1 MPYYIGDVIK
11 DNRKLVARTPEKFR
25 ESGIE
30 VFTETRVETV
40 DIGKQTVLLE
50 NGNRLP
56 YDFLVFGT
64 GTRAFT
70 PGMPGEEREGVFVL
84 KGLSDAI
91 RIKQLVQETSCRRA
105 VIIGAGF
112 IGLEMSEA
120 FRLAGVETTM
130 VHRGSLPAS
139 RWDPELSRLMLEEM
153 ERHGVTFLP
162 GTTVTSIEPGTDCRN
177 RLNTSAGPL
186 EADIILL
193 ALGVRPDVD
202 LAREAGITIGPSGA
216 IAVNFA
222 QRTCAENVYAAGDCC
237 ESHHRVSGRW
247 VNIPLGDIANKQGRV
262 AGSNIGG
269 GALVFPGIVGAQS
282 FKIFN
287 LEAAAAGLNEREAI
301 QAGFQPVST
310 ILWGNSAARSMPTAR
325 RLGLK
330 LIADRGTGKL
340 LGAQAVGEAGAV
352 SRVDTLSAAL
362 WAGMSLEDVAYLDL
376 AYSPPFGGAWDPIHI
391 AAQGLMRQLA

>member
-11 DNRKLVARTPEKFR
+11 DSRKLVARTPEKFR
-25 ESGIE
+25 ETGIE
-30 VFTETRVETV
+30 VFTETRVGAV
-40 DIGKQTVLLE
+40 DIKEQAVLTEDGKK
-50 NGNRLP
+50 LP
-56 YDFLVFGT
+56 FDFLVFGT

-70 PGMPGEEREGVFVL
+70 PGMPGEDREGVFVL

-91 RIKQLVQETSCRRA
+91 RIKQLLQDTPCRRA

-120 FRLAGVETTM
+120 FREAGIETTM
-130 VHRGSLPAS
+130 VHRGTLPAA
-139 RWDPELSRLMLEEM
+139 RWDPELSRPILEEM
-153 ERHGVTFLP
+153 ERHGVAFLP
-162 GTTVTSIEPGTDCRN
+162 NTRVTSIEPGSDCRN

-202 LAREAGITIGPSGA
+202 LARESGITLGPSGA

-237 ESHHRVSGRW
+237 ESYHRVSGRW

-269 GALVFPGIVGAQS
+269 DPMTFPGIVGAQS
-282 FKIFN
+282 FKVFG
-287 LEAAAAGLNEREAI
+287 LEAAAAGLSEREATA
-301 QAGFQPVST
+301 AGFHPVST

-325 RLGLK
+325 RVGLK
-330 LIADRGTGKL
+330 LTADRGTGTL
-340 LGAQAVGEAGAV
+340 LGVQAVGEAGAV
-352 SRVDTLSAAL
+352 SRVNTLSAAL
-362 WAGMSLEDVAYLDL
+362 WARMSLEDVAYLDL
-376 AYSPPFGGAWDPIHI
+376 AYAPPFGGAWDPIHI
-391 AAQGLMRQLA
+391 AAQGLLRKL

>member
-11 DNRKLVARTPEKFR
+11 DSRKLVARTPEKFR
-25 ESGIE
+25 ETGIE
-30 VFTETRVETV
+30 VFTETRVGAV
-40 DIGKQTVLLE
+40 DIKEQAVLTEDGKK
-50 NGNRLP
+50 LP
-56 YDFLVFGT
+56 FDFLVFGT

-70 PGMPGEEREGVFVL
+70 PGMPGEDREGVFVL

-91 RIKQLVQETSCRRA
+91 RIKQLLQDTPCRRA

-120 FRLAGVETTM
+120 FREAGIETTM
-130 VHRGSLPAS
+130 VHRGTLPAA
-139 RWDPELSRLMLEEM
+139 RWDPELSRPILEEM
-153 ERHGVTFLP
+153 ERHGVAFLP
-162 GTTVTSIEPGTDCRN
+162 NTRVTSIEPGSDCRN

-202 LAREAGITIGPSGA
+202 LARESGITLGPSGA

-237 ESHHRVSGRW
+237 ESYHRVSGRW

-269 GALVFPGIVGAQS
+269 DPMTFPGIVGAQS
-282 FKIFN
+282 FKIFG
-287 LEAAAAGLNEREAI
+287 LEAAAAGLSEREATA
-301 QAGFQPVST
+301 AGFHPVST

-325 RLGLK
+325 RVGLK
-330 LIADRGTGKL
+330 LTADRGTGKL
-340 LGAQAVGEAGAV
+340 LGVQAVGEAGAV
-352 SRVDTLSAAL
+352 SRVNTLSAAL

-376 AYSPPFGGAWDPIHI
+376 AYAPPFGGAWDPIHI
-391 AAQGLMRQLA
+391 AAQGLLRKL

>member
-11 DNRKLVARTPEKFR
+11 DSRKLVARTPEKFR
-25 ESGIE
+25 ETGIE
-30 VFTETRVETV
+30 VFTETRVGAV
-40 DIGKQTVLLE
+40 DIKEQAVLTEDGKK
-50 NGNRLP
+50 LP
-56 YDFLVFGT
+56 FDFLVFGT

-70 PGMPGEEREGVFVL
+70 PGMPGEDREGVFVL

-91 RIKQLVQETSCRRA
+91 RIKQLLQDTPCRRA

-120 FRLAGVETTM
+120 FREAGIETTM
-130 VHRGSLPAS
+130 VHRGALPAA
-139 RWDPELSRLMLEEM
+139 RWDPELSRPILEEM
-153 ERHGVTFLP
+153 ERHGVAFLP
-162 GTTVTSIEPGTDCRN
+162 NTRVTSIEPGSDCRN

-202 LAREAGITIGPSGA
+202 LARESGITLGPSGA

-237 ESHHRVSGRW
+237 ESYHRVSGRW

-269 GALVFPGIVGAQS
+269 DPMTFPGIVGAQS
-282 FKIFN
+282 FKVFG
-287 LEAAAAGLNEREAI
+287 LEAAAAGLSEREATA
-301 QAGFQPVST
+301 AGFHPVST

-325 RLGLK
+325 RVGLK
-330 LIADRGTGKL
+330 LTADRGTGKL
-340 LGAQAVGEAGAV
+340 LGVQAVGEAGAV
-352 SRVDTLSAAL
+352 SRVNTLSAAL
-362 WAGMSLEDVAYLDL
+362 WARMSLEDVAYLDL

-391 AAQGLMRQLA
+391 AAQGLLRKL